1 MGQSATPIWNVQN
14 PVRTFGPDGAARPG
28 TVNSGPAVLDA
39 VRLFRLR
46 MDQPDLSKLR
56 IDRSVAPVRR
66 RRTRRW
72 IILGVV
78 ALAVF
83 GGAAW
88 YAMQPRVAAVQT
100 TAVVTTWPSQQF
112 VVLNATG
119 YVVAQR
125 KAAISSKATGRL
137 EWLGVA
143 EGSRVKAGEVLA
155 RLDNRDVVAQ
165 AQSAESTVGAAR
177 ASVDQSASD
186 AGRTSDFSGC

>member
-119 YVVAQR
+119 DLAPFANKSVIPAQQQDFGFSFGVA
-125 KAAISSKATGRL
+125 KKNNGHAKATD
-137 EWLGVA
+137 W
-143 EGSRVKAGEVLA
+143 
-155 RLDNRDVVAQ
+155 
-165 AQSAESTVGAAR
+165 
-177 ASVDQSASD
+177 
-186 AGRTSDFSGC
+186 DFSHESRSSL